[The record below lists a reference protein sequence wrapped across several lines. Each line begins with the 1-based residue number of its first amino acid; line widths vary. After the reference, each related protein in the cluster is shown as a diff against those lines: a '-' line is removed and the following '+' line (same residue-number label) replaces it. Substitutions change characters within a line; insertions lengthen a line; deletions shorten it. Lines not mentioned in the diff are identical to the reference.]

1 MSDDS
6 HPAASAASATS
17 AVYEAHFARSPFQL
31 LSGAG
36 WKRLVAFRV
45 DGEGVLLG
53 GAPARYR
60 AQTAFVPWADITAV
74 VVWQQ
79 RTAGSPMDYVGVRRP
94 AGAPPL
100 PGMNA
105 GLGPD
110 RTARLAP
117 HVEHDLF
124 LASRPVNLWRLDPRG
139 LQAAVDAFAPGTPV
153 LGYEQRDAERPG
165 SDR

>member
-1 MSDDS
+1 
-6 HPAASAASATS
+6 
-17 AVYEAHFARSPFQL
+17 VYEAYFTRSPFQL

-53 GAPARYR
+53 GAPARYE
-60 AQTAFVPWADITAV
+60 AQTAFVPWGDITSV

-79 RTAGSPMDYVGVRRP
+79 RTAGSSMDYVGVERR

-105 GLGPD
+105 GLRPD

-117 HVEHDLF
+117 HVEHELF
-124 LASRPVNLWRLDPRG
+124 LASRPMNLWRLDPQG
-139 LQAAVDAFAPGTPV
+139 LQSAVEAFAPGVPV
-153 LGYEQRDAERPG
+153 LVHEQRDAR
-165 SDR
+165 